1 MRLRTAALWGAFAA
15 THVLVAWLGWV
26 LPNQPMGDVVLVY
39 EPWSAAALSGGAV
52 MGITATWVYPQLA
65 LVPMLITQLL
75 AVPLEPA
82 LGIDPAYL
90 IGWAV
95 LITVGDLLAFAAL
108 VGRGRARRR
117 RAAGWF
123 WTAALLLLG
132 PIALYRIDAV
142 TVPLAIVGG
151 LWLARRP
158 AAGAALLTLGAW
170 VKVWPGAL
178 VLAAV
183 ATGRR
188 AWRVMLTAAGVSV
201 ALIAVFFLL
210 GADRELFGFLTA
222 QGGRG
227 LQIEAVAAT
236 PFLWMAASG
245 TAVIDYSFEIL
256 TFQIRAPGADQ
267 VSWLLTPLMI
277 VVVAGVLLLGF
288 WRARRGAPWQRLLPA
303 LSMGLVTT
311 LIVTNK
317 VGSPQFQTWLIA
329 PVVLWLVF
337 DRSRSQTPAA
347 LVLMLCALT
356 FAVYPLTY
364 DGLLTAHPL
373 PVALIT
379 LRNLGLIALLVLSV
393 RAIARTPLSSAPAS
407 LNR

>member
-1 MRLRTAALWGAFAA
+1 
-15 THVLVAWLGWV
+15 
-26 LPNQPMGDVVLVY
+26 
-39 EPWSAAALSGGAV
+39 
-52 MGITATWVYPQLA
+52 
-65 LVPMLITQLL
+65 
-75 AVPLEPA
+75 
-82 LGIDPAYL
+82 
-90 IGWAV
+90 
-95 LITVGDLLAFAAL
+95 
-108 VGRGRARRR
+108 
-117 RAAGWF
+117 
-123 WTAALLLLG
+123 
-132 PIALYRIDAV
+132 
-142 TVPLAIVGG
+142 
-151 LWLARRP
+151 
-158 AAGAALLTLGAW
+158 
-170 VKVWPGAL
+170 
-178 VLAAV
+178 
-183 ATGRR
+183 
-188 AWRVMLTAAGVSV
+188 MLTAACVSV

-329 PVVLWLVF
+329 PVVLWFVF

-373 PVALIT
+373 PVTLIT